1 VGRYAVAR
9 ILIADDDANMLLLME
24 YHLAKQGYDVATAGD
39 GVTALRTAAEQPFDL
54 FLLDVMLPGMSGL
67 ELCRQL
73 RADARYAHTPIV
85 LVTAR
90 GQMGDWDAAAQYG
103 ANSYVTKPFDPM
115 LLVDLVNGQLAARTE
130 SGE

>member
-1 VGRYAVAR
+1 MSQAR

-24 YHLAKQGYDVATAGD
+24 YHLAKQGHDVSTAGD
-39 GVTALRTAAEQPFDL
+39 GVSALRTAIDETFDL

-73 RADARYAHTPIV
+73 RADARYEHVPIV

-90 GQMGDWDAAAQYG
+90 GQMGDWSAASEYG

-115 LLVDLVNGQLAARTE
+115 RLVDLVNGQLAVRAE
-130 SGE
+130 QGG